1 MGKGARIRLGMLAA
15 LAVAATAG
23 AVHFGGLTGGEPGVE
38 RASAPAP
45 DAARPGSE
53 PKNASLAELVAAS
66 RPGLSREARGDLFA
80 SPPRPQPAPAKTAP
94 LASVETKPAAP
105 PFPYK
110 YGGWVAVGATR
121 VHYLQKGNDVVAI
134 RKGEVLDGVW
144 RIDAVSE
151 DRLEVS
157 FVPLGQELSLLF
169 ASLTREPSA
178 QGGVSAS
185 AGGAPED
192 EPRQRVRAASRSA
205 PSTVPLAVG
214 STDVSSPPA
223 PAQAGPRVG
232 VAGAARSAA
241 TPLPNASLGPASA
254 SVVPTGKLG
263 AEAPSSGSMPTGP
276 AQAGT
281 PTQTGPG
288 SMPTGPAPTGKLGL

>member
-1 MGKGARIRLGMLAA
+1 VGKGRIRFGIIAA

-23 AVHFGGLTGGEPGVE
+23 AVHFAGRPGDE
-38 RASAPAP
+38 SRSADRASPAAPEAV
-45 DAARPGSE
+45 RPGSR
-53 PKNASLAELVAAS
+53 PKNASLAELIAES
-66 RPGLSREARGDLFA
+66 RPGLSREARADLFA
-80 SPPRPQPAPAKTAP
+80 APPPPAPRKKETAP
-94 LASVETKPAAP
+94 SITPKPATP

-121 VHYLQKGNDVVAI
+121 VHYLQRGNDVIAI
-134 RKGEVLDGVW
+134 SKGDVLDGVW

-151 DRLEVS
+151 DRFEVS
-157 FVPLGQELSLLF
+157 FVPDGERLSMLF
-169 ASLTREPSA
+169 ASLTREPAA

-192 EPRQRVRAASRSA
+192 APPQRTLAASRSA

-214 STDVSSPPA
+214 RADASLAAA
-223 PAQAGPRVG
+223 PAQSGPRMG

-241 TPLPNASLGPASA
+241 TPLPNASAGPASQ

-263 AEAPSSGSMPTGP
+263 VEAPRSGSMPTGP
-276 AQAGT
+276 TQPGT
-281 PTQTGPG
+281 STQLGPG
-288 SMPTGPAPTGKLGL
+288 SMPTSPAPTGKLGN